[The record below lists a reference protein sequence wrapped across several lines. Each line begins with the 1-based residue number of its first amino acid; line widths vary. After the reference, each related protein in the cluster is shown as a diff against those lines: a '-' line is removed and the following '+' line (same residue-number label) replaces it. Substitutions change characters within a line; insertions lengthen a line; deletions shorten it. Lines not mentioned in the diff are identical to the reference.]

1 LTHREGF
8 SVLRFEGK
16 NAFAAFEPEA
26 GGHRFQRV
34 PPTEK
39 KGRRQS
45 STVTVAVLK
54 VPTPVELKINKSDL
68 RIEAYTG
75 DGPGGQNRNKN
86 ATNIRIKHLPTG
98 VEACSNMKSRAQNEK
113 MALALLRS
121 RLLTEKQRRADD
133 SRNRERKSQVGR
145 GMRSDKIRTVAYQRK
160 RVENHLNGKRMKI
173 RDYEKGMVD
182 KLH

>member
-16 NAFAAFEPEA
+16 KAFAAFEPES

-54 VPTPVELKINKSDL
+54 VPTPVELKIHPRDL
-68 RIEAYTG
+68 KYETYRG
-75 DGPGGQNRNKN
+75 SGPGGQNVNKN
-86 ATNIRIKHLPTG
+86 DTAVRITHLPTG
-98 VEACSNMKSRAQNEK
+98 VQACSEIKSQSQNK
-113 MALALLRS
+113 KLALGALTA
-121 RLLTEKQRRADD
+121 RLVARAEKLANDRR
-133 SRNRERKSQVGR
+133 NGKRKSQLGT
-145 GMRSDKIRTVAYQRK
+145 GMRSDKIRTYAEQRG

-173 RDYEKGMVD
+173 RDYDKGMID
-182 KLH
+182 LLH